1 MTYLYLDIETI
12 PAQSENAR
20 QRVAANVKPPA
31 AMKKADTIAAWE
43 KEQKPA
49 AVEEAIAKTS
59 FSGALGHICCIGFAF
74 DDDEPQTVSWP
85 LQHQSEAECLHYLT
99 TFISSGNDFRVP
111 TIVGHN
117 VTAFDIR
124 FIWQRAMVLGVAMPS
139 WFPRN
144 PKPWGTEVYDTMTAF
159 AGARDTISMDNLAI
173 ALGLEG
179 KGDIDGSMVAQ
190 MWSDGKHQEIV
201 DYCKQDVARTRAIHR
216 MMIRA
221 YGEVA

>member
-12 PAQSENAR
+12 PAQSERAQ

-59 FSGALGHICCIGFAF
+59 FRGDLGHICCVGYAF

-85 LQHQSEAECLHYLT
+85 LQHKSEAECLHYLAK
-99 TFISSGNDFRVP
+99 FISVGRRASAP
-111 TIVGHN
+111 TIIGHN
-117 VTAFDIR
+117 VAAFDIR
-124 FIWQRAMVLGVAMPS
+124 FIWQRAMILGVAMPS
-139 WFPRN
+139 WFPRD
-144 PKPWGTEVYDTMTAF
+144 PKPWGIEVFDTMTAF
-159 AGARDTISMDNLAI
+159 AGARGTISMDDLAAALNLP
-173 ALGLEG
+173 G
-179 KGDIDGSMVAQ
+179 KGDVDGSMVAQ
-190 MWSDGKHQEIV
+190 MWADGKHQEIA
-201 DYCKQDVARTRAIHR
+201 DYCKDDVVRTRSIHR

-221 YGEVA
+221 FGEAA